1 MAAIVDGGKLRL
13 SGTVGDYWFE
23 DGFTSADVIMALAE
37 LDETSD
43 LDVFLNSG
51 GGVAT
56 EGEAIRAIFAART
69 GKTHIII
76 EGIAASAA
84 SLIAMAGDT
93 ISMSAGA
100 VMMIHKPAA
109 YASGTDE
116 DLEKARA
123 MLATLSTAYA
133 RVYAARSGKTADE
146 CLTLMA
152 AETWFTADE
161 AIAAGF
167 ADAEISAAGVPVAAF
182 DYRVFEHAPKRLV
195 AMAKAKGWALPPE
208 KKPTASGTAPEPSKP
223 KEPTM
228 TDKTASGADAAAA
241 ELDRLRAEHATLL
254 AEKND
259 RERRD
264 AVMALPE
271 AKGREKLAGEL
282 ANAGLGADQAKAA
295 LLAAPLAAPEDDD
308 PADVYDR
315 ARATAAGMQEPAPR
329 KPRATIDRRSIFAM
343 RAGNQGA

>member
-37 LDETSD
+37 VDEASD
-43 LDVFLNSG
+43 LDVFLNSA

-56 EGEAIRAIFAART
+56 EGEAIRALFATRP

-133 RVYAARSGKTADE
+133 RVYAARSGKTAED
-146 CLTLMA
+146 CLALMA

-167 ADAEISAAGVPVAAF
+167 ADAEVKTFSVPVAAF
-182 DYRVFEHAPKRLV
+182 DYRVFEHAPTPLV

-208 KKPTASGTAPEPSKP
+208 KKPTASGAASEPTKS

-282 ANAGLGADQAKAA
+282 ANAGLGAEQAKAA
-295 LLAAPLAAPEDDD
+295 LLAAPVPEPAED
-308 PADVYDR
+308 PGQAYDR
-315 ARATAAGMQEPAPR
+315 ARATAAGMQGPAGSGR
-329 KPRATIDRRSIFAM
+329 KNPLLQMAEARYGATNR
-343 RAGNQGA
+343 